1 MKRQGNPKTNAERRI
16 THTHKYGAK
25 SPLPK
30 RGTGLR
36 KKDEFKKLLQI
47 ES

>member
-36 KKDEFKKLLQI
+36 KKV
-47 ES
+47 